1 MDAEEHML
9 VQEIIK
15 MPSKKFKIIFAEAEN
30 LILYSGEIRKYH
42 LKEEEEIPEEV
53 YRDIYYNVVGKRAKK
68 RALYLLEKMDRTEK
82 SLKDKLLQNGYPDK
96 LAEEAVAYVKSYHY
110 VDDLR
115 YAKNYI
121 RCYQTKKSAGK
132 LKMDLLM
139 KGIEKD
145 TIQKAL
151 EEEFDRNETEMIH
164 NILEKK
170 GYFLKEPDLA
180 EQRRMYQFLLRRGYR
195 SADILQVMKC
205 DDYLT

>member
-1 MDAEEHML
+1 ML

-30 LILYSGEIRKYH
+30 LILYAGEIRKYH
-42 LKEEEEIPEEV
+42 LKEGEEIPEEV
-53 YRDIYYNVVGKRAKK
+53 YQDIYYNVVGKRAKK
-68 RALYLLEKMDRTEK
+68 RALHLLEKMDRTEK
-82 SLKDKLLQNGYPDK
+82 NLKDKLLQNGYPNK

-121 RCYQTKKSAGK
+121 RCYQTKKSACK
-132 LKMDLLM
+132 LKMDLLA
-139 KGIEKD
+139 KGVAKD
-145 TIQKAL
+145 TIQKAM
-151 EEEFDRNETEMIH
+151 EEEFQTSEIEMIH

-170 GYFLKEPDLA
+170 GYFLKEPLPA

-195 SADILQVMKC
+195 STDILHEMKC